1 MKKLVVSFAAGL
13 FMVCPPVL
21 ADASLYAGK
30 TLRVIVNFAPG
41 GAADAEARLF
51 ARFIGTSIPGNP
63 QVIAQNIAGG
73 GGLAGANYVG
83 RAAPDGLTLG
93 YLTGAGARATFEPEL
108 FQTPFAQFRM
118 IAYVEGATIY
128 YARRNLKPR
137 LAKAADIVKA
147 ENLYIGGV
155 SAGASKDLTMRLTLE
170 MLGIKPGYI
179 TGYSGTGPLRLAF
192 DSGEVGMLS
201 DGRATYNTSIAPM
214 VEAGEVLPLY
224 VDTGY
229 DGANLFT
236 PKGNRDMG
244 LPPFHQFHQEIMGR
258 PPSGQLW
265 DAYLALLASNTML
278 QRIIVFPPNVSK
290 AHVDALKA
298 AVTALNIN
306 REFVESGTKAFG
318 FVPEYEAGEGTQDKI
333 ERMIRV
339 SPQTIEFIKGYI
351 AQGQS
356 SGASPKGGR

>member
-1 MKKLVVSFAAGL
+1 MNKFIASLAAILAL
-13 FMVCPPVL
+13 FSPPVL

-30 TLRVIVNFAPG
+30 TLRVIINFAPG

-51 ARFIGTSIPGNP
+51 ARFIGTTIPGIP

-73 GGLAGANYVG
+73 GGLAGANHVG
-83 RAAPDGLTLG
+83 RAAPDGFTLG
-93 YLTGAGARATFEPEL
+93 YLTGVGARATFEPEL

-128 YARRNLKPR
+128 YARRDLKPQ
-137 LAKAADIVKA
+137 LAKASDIVKA
-147 ENLYIGGV
+147 QNVYIGGV
-155 SAGASKDLTMRLTLE
+155 SAGSSKDLTMRLTLE
-170 MLGIKPGYI
+170 MLGVKPGYI

-214 VEAGEVLPLY
+214 VEAGQVLPLY

-229 DGANLFT
+229 DGVNLFT

-244 LPPFHQFHQEIMGR
+244 LPPFHQFYQEIRGR
-258 PPSGQLW
+258 PPAGPLW
-265 DAYLALLASNTML
+265 EAYLGLLASNTML

-290 AHVDALKA
+290 AHIDVLKG
-298 AVTALNIN
+298 AVNALNTN
-306 REFVESGTKAFG
+306 REFVETGTKAFG
-318 FVPEYEAGEGTQDKI
+318 FVPEYEAGPGTQDKI
-333 ERMIRV
+333 ERMISV
-339 SPQTIEFIKGYI
+339 SPQTINFIKKYI

-356 SGASPKGGR
+356 SGATPQGEK